1 MVHLNKGKNR
11 VLNEDSSV
19 DELDRKKLEWLMP
32 YDMWLYDYA
41 SQLLNAKWN
50 FYKNGVIEMPDRPP
64 FPRFAITNPLLYQ
77 PLTSP
82 TPHLTN
88 SHPRAALPNSSD
100 IFRLTCISTRYI
112 LTCEKGPFGNAFYY
126 NHPDTPPDHIEQ
138 FNYLK
143 DYYST

>member
-19 DELDRKKLEWLMP
+19 DEIDRKKLEWLMP

-50 FYKNGVIEMPDRPP
+50 FYKTGVIEMPDRPP
-64 FPRFAITNPLLYQ
+64 FPRFFITNFLPHQ

-82 TPHLTN
+82 TPHLIN
-88 SHPRAALPNSSD
+88 PSPRQLL
-100 IFRLTCISTRYI
+100 R
-112 LTCEKGPFGNAFYY
+112 
-126 NHPDTPPDHIEQ
+126 Q
-138 FNYLK
+138 FLG
-143 DYYST
+143 